1 MSSVITVQPLL
12 YSTPSSPQLYSTPPQ
27 IHRHFALTLLY
38 LNWSGTPIRVTHI
51 APGLVSNTEFSIV
64 RLAGDKDKAEAVYSG
79 IEALQ
84 PEDVAD
90 NVLYAVTRPPHVRYR
105 NLILNL

>member
-1 MSSVITVQPLL
+1 MFTHFKLF
-12 YSTPSSPQLYSTPPQ
+12 STFCET
-27 IHRHFALTLLY
+27 
-38 LNWSGTPIRVTHI
+38 GTPIRVTHI

-64 RLAGDKDKAEAVYSG
+64 RLAGDKDKAEAVYNG

-90 NVLYAVTRPPHVRYR
+90 NVLYAVTRPPHV
-105 NLILNL
+105 